1 MKPEIQRIFTKLA
14 KEKVELANINQLSS
28 LVQQSR
34 SDESEMVDGFLGAKE
49 SSKRGIKAAEKHI
62 KNLKEVNDLTND
74 VESAAKELGV
84 KASSIKEWK
93 KAKDFLNGNPI
104 NATEKMISKMKSL
117 F

>member
-1 MKPEIQRIFTKLA
+1 MRPDVKRILAKLS
-14 KEKVELANINQLSS
+14 KEKVELANVNQLSS

-34 SDESEMVDGFLGAKE
+34 SEEAEMVDDFLDAKA
-49 SSKRGIKAAEKHI
+49 SSKKGIKAAEKHI
-62 KNLKEVNDLTND
+62 RNLKEVKSLVND

-84 KASSIKEWK
+84 DASSIKEWK

-117 F
+117 L